1 MRHSSSR
8 RGPVPFRGFGLCV
21 AAVLAGYI
29 SLIGALGMGI
39 KHTLDAGE
47 HPASVASASAS
58 SPISVSGAVI
68 RANVSSDD

>member
-1 MRHSSSR
+1 
-8 RGPVPFRGFGLCV
+8 V